1 MRSYD
6 DAVIDAAIALY
17 SSKQMADPYLSI
29 GLAEQLIDALVEAK
43 YVDPPEDG
51 KPDTTNQSNK

>member
-6 DAVIDAAIALY
+6 DAVIDAAIAIY
-17 SSKQMADPYLSI
+17 SGKQI
-29 GLAEQLIDALVEAK
+29 GNPQAAIDLAEAFVDLLVEAK

-51 KPDTTNQSNK
+51 KPDTANQSNK